1 MLKKTWWPGKK
12 RQKNRGGN
20 QHFKD
25 TNIITNISAA
35 KALLCFES
43 CLGRLGGHAISVQT
57 YDCPSSLQW
66 QKLQSFLNTFPCS
79 HTSSWSFVS
88 VIKHFKISSKH
99 FNTL

>member
-1 MLKKTWWPGKK
+1 VASEKMI
-12 RQKNRGGN
+12 KNRGEN

-25 TNIITNISAA
+25 TNIITNTSVA
-35 KALLCFES
+35 KELLCFES
-43 CLGRLGGHAISVQT
+43 GLGRLGGHAISVQA

-79 HTSSWSFVS
+79 HTSSWASVS
-88 VIKHFKISSKH
+88 AIKYFKISSEH